1 MKGQNKALWL
11 AGVASFLATTLVV
24 EVPFLAEA
32 FEFEHISLTEYGIAI
47 ALAFLVIPIV
57 EIVKFFERKFG
68 KQY

>member
-1 MKGQNKALWL
+1 MKGSNKALWL

-24 EVPFLAEA
+24 EVPFLANA
-32 FEFEHISLTEYGIAI
+32 FEFTPISLKEYAVAI
-47 ALAFLVIPIV
+47 GLAFLVIPIV